1 MSQWPPRHV
10 DASVVREPSKHLDD
24 VRVVRP
30 QKAVLLHEDVR
41 RLLQTL
47 ASVSVNDLHSTTFT
61 SCLLYRLVDGG
72 EGPTA
77 QEHAHVE
84 IHITPSHGR
93 ADRERH
99 LELLVLC
106 ACLGLWCALGLGLEE
121 LDNLVAFAS
130 RIFTCCWVCRCFARA
145 GFHSPGAD
153 DDPINARSLF
163 EQSLQ
168 CGTDLHPFAFHKLI
182 EEMRRR
188 MIEDEH
194 QDKSNHR
201 YSPHG
206 LTSQDNNNSSNNN
219 NNNQTNGE
227 RERQEGPRWH
237 LSRCSNSASA
247 VQPAPRPSWPAG
259 AEAHRSF

>member
-1 MSQWPPRHV
+1 MQVLSENH
-10 DASVVREPSKHLDD
+10 PSILTMFGWF
-24 VRVVRP
+24 
-30 QKAVLLHEDVR
+30 VR
-41 RLLQTL
+41 RRQCFSMKTSAVFFRRSHRYL
-47 ASVSVNDLHSTTFT
+47 STIFIAQR
-61 SCLLYRLVDGG
+61 LPVAFLYRLVDGG

-99 LELLVLC
+99 LELPVLC

-168 CGTDLHPFAFHKLI
+168 CGTDVHPFAFHKLI

-206 LTSQDNNNSSNNN
+206 LTSQDNNNSSSNNN
-219 NNNQTNGE
+219 NNNKKKGEGE
-227 RERQEGPRWH
+227 RQGRPRWH

-259 AEAHRSF
+259 AEPHRSF